1 MNHRNVSI
9 KINNNEYVRIHNNF
23 IRSLANVGYRC
34 YFYAKEFFP
43 FYRLRRKHTIRN
55 ASNEIIVL
63 CYLQAF
69 NANTIPITISKC
81 GQLKY
86 AIITKDENKL
96 VEPGLGSFGV
106 AHPRA
111 QVKPVPAQVAMLMT

>member
-1 MNHRNVSI
+1 MRFAAIFMPS
-9 KINNNEYVRIHNNF
+9 
-23 IRSLANVGYRC
+23 S
-34 YFYAKEFFP
+34 FFP
-43 FYRLRRKHTIRN
+43 FYRLRRKHTIRTT
-55 ASNEIIVL
+55 SNEIIVL